1 MVVWIGPLFLKS
13 RVLGLTYD
21 EEFMRKAK
29 YLAEKAGID
38 LTEVLE
44 KVREYIEEMGG
55 LIKPDGALSLLASDL
70 GVSEPLPE
78 RSSKPT
84 IRLDMLVPGM
94 RRASIRGRITK
105 FYGIIDYV
113 NKSGEISQRAELRI
127 SDEHGQVDLV
137 VWSKGLIEMLREGLI
152 REGDEILISNAR
164 ISGRGG
170 RLVVHLDSDSQM
182 ELLERGAPPSDEA
195 ITRVGEVYEREG
207 EEVDFRGTVVRVFPA
222 SEFIKEDGRKGR
234 RSSIIVQGEDGSTI
248 RVLLWG
254 DKASLS
260 ESIGQGD
267 SVTLRNFRVIAREDG
282 IELHSTAR
290 SRVEVAS
297 GKIETITATVLY
309 KFPTEESI
317 LGKKI
322 SDILIEIDGELEI
335 VRVWDELVD
344 VIEGIEPPFI
354 VKMGPTFRRYDDLLS
369 LSKSG
374 TLEVVKVID
383 RKISE
388 SIGELARSVK
398 YKRVPIGESSD
409 GFRELRG
416 TVVGVSDEARITWH
430 CPVCGSRASYEY
442 GSYGCPKCG
451 TIENALPLL
460 YLTFTL
466 DDGTGVARVV
476 AFGRKAERIL
486 GMATDDVIR
495 RADELGQPHHSI
507 PTEELSAKI
516 LGREVI
522 VRGRATY
529 METGLVKLI
538 LDDMEFVNY
547 VEEAALLIKEIRDR
561 WFEGEELESSNG

>member
-1 MVVWIGPLFLKS
+1 MGWIGPLCSKL

-21 EEFMRKAK
+21 EDFMRRAR

-84 IRLDMLVPGM
+84 IRLDRLVPGM

-113 NKSGEISQRAELRI
+113 NRSGERSQRAELRI
-127 SDEHGQVDLV
+127 SDEHGQVDLII
-137 VWSKGLIEMLREGLI
+137 WSRGLIEMLEEGLI

-164 ISGRGG
+164 VSSRGG
-170 RLVVHLDSDSQM
+170 RLVVHLDSDSQI
-182 ELLERGAPPSDEA
+182 ELLERGAPLSDEA
-195 ITRVGEVYEREG
+195 ITSVSDVYGREG
-207 EEVDFRGTVVRVFPA
+207 EEVDFRGTVVRVFPV
-222 SEFIKEDGRKGR
+222 SEFIREDGRKGR
-234 RSSIIVQGEDGSTI
+234 RSSMIVQGEDGDTI

-254 DKASLS
+254 DKASLT
-260 ESIGQGD
+260 ENVGPGD
-267 SVTLRNFRVIAREDG
+267 SVTLRNFRVVAREDG
-282 IELHSTAR
+282 IELHSTLR
-290 SRVEVAS
+290 SKMEIAG
-297 GKIETITATVLY
+297 GKIETIIATVLY
-309 KFPTEESI
+309 KFPVEKSI
-317 LGKKI
+317 LGKRI
-322 SDILIEIDGELEI
+322 LDILIEVDGELE
-335 VRVWDELVD
+335 VMRVWNGLVD
-344 VIEGIEPPFI
+344 VIEGIDPPFV

-374 TLEVVKVID
+374 TLEVMEVIG
-383 RKISE
+383 RKMSE

-398 YKRVPIGESSD
+398 YKRVPIGEASD

-430 CPVCGSRASYEY
+430 CPTCGSRVSYEY
-442 GSYGCPKCG
+442 GSYSCPKCG
-451 TIENALPLL
+451 TVESALPLL
-460 YLTFTL
+460 YLSFTL
-466 DDGTGVARVV
+466 DDGTGLARVV
-476 AFGRKAERIL
+476 AFGAKAERML
-486 GMATDDVIR
+486 GMSTEDVIR

-547 VEEAALLIKEIRDR
+547 AREAELLIKEIRDR
-561 WFEGEELESSNG
+561 WFEGGELESGDG